1 MKTKNGNASVGI
13 HSVDACI
20 KKSNLRRAVIFY
32 IFFLP
37 FSSILCSASV
47 QFYSGKFFCIFIKK
61 YVAWLF
67 KAGKFRSEKHMK
79 VQSYSL
85 YIFISL
91 I

>member
-47 QFYSGKFFCIFIKK
+47 QFYSGNSFVFLLKSLLLGCSK
-61 YVAWLF
+61 L
-67 KAGKFRSEKHMK
+67 ENL
-79 VQSYSL
+79 VQKS
-85 YIFISL
+85 I
-91 I
+91 